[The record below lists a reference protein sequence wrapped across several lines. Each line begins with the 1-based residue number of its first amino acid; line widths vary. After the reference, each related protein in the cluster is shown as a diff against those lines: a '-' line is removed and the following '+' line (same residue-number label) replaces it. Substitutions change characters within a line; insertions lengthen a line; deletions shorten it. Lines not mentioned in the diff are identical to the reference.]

1 MKAVVLL
8 LTLIGVS
15 FSYAVVMNHISPAGL
30 DAQKDTELRIEI
42 IQGVQDIAEAAIM
55 YRTQGGTVFDQVLM
69 EKDAIQDLWFKGL
82 LPVPA
87 IPELSY
93 EYYFKITTK
102 SGAVETL
109 PVIEPEKNPFLL
121 KPIAQ
126 EGEQT
131 EDFILLS
138 DELVVF
144 AKDGYIIAVS
154 WFALED
160 VIDLETVKL
169 YVNGKNVTARTQIS
183 KNMLLYK
190 NANPKTGVTTAFVSA
205 ITNDGKIIHSKTW
218 TTVVKPSGTISNLP
232 MNLRGSFNAGTNI
245 LSTSQDNAANT
256 FGNDRDD
263 GWASLDMY
271 ADYDRLRLQSYT
283 YLSTLQR
290 EEMQHVNRFRLG
302 ILLPF
307 WDTYIGDYAPSMS
320 SLTMNNKNIRG
331 IYTKLYGKHFGV
343 SVAHGEMVRNI
354 AGSETVDDITK
365 ETVYNPGVFKQEAF
379 AARIEMGN
387 EDGFMM
393 GLTTTRNRDVI
404 SSLDYEHIFQ
414 TTKADTTQRVFPQD
428 NLVISMD
435 TRMAIPKI
443 KFVLGLEGAAS
454 LYNTNTYYGAFSSDD
469 LAEYLDLEEGESAP
483 VNPADFQDIFIINTN
498 MQPLPMSKDFSEFA
512 PFLAWQAYL
521 RNFYK
526 SNLLNISISQ
536 VGASFKSLSTNYMQ
550 NDARQFLIS
559 DQFTYQQY
567 LFVGGGFSQI
577 VDNLS
582 QTKLDTH
589 TNTNFFM
596 HGMLRLPQLP
606 YLMLAFTSNKG
617 ENELNSEFELSEPD
631 MLFIPYQR
639 SSNMF
644 SVSVG
649 YDLNTVP
656 VAPTNIELGWR
667 KGINDEKRE
676 GSAKALTKFY
686 EYDTNNLT
694 LSLTSRFIELPLKTK
709 FAISNNA
716 QDFYHVLPGSINT
729 GTNSNFNFLMRGDY
743 TLPYYRLVPW
753 LEYKL
758 TSLSGDQDKQSI
770 NWISLGLDARPF
782 DNTNVSTCL
791 GWQIYSNKDRQNAD
805 YNTATWHLNLTQR
818 F

>member
-1 MKAVVLL
+1 MKTVVLF
-8 LTLIGVS
+8 LIMVAVS
-15 FSYAVVMNHISPAGL
+15 VSYAVVVNHIPPAGF

-55 YRTQGGTVFDQVLM
+55 YRTQGGTVFDQILM
-69 EKDAIQDLWFKGL
+69 EKDAIQDLWFKGF

-87 IPELSY
+87 IPELGF

-102 SGAVETL
+102 ANAIETL
-109 PVIEPEKNPFLL
+109 PLIEPEKNPFLL
-121 KPIAQ
+121 QPIAK
-126 EGEQT
+126 EGVQT

-138 DELVVF
+138 DEPVVF

-169 YVNGKNVTARTQIS
+169 YVNGKNVTARTHVTR
-183 KNMLLYK
+183 NMLLYK
-190 NANPKTGVTTAFVSA
+190 NTNPKTGVTTAFVSA
-205 ITNDGKIIHSKTW
+205 ITNDGEVIHSKTW

-245 LSTSQDNAANT
+245 LSTSQDNSANT

-271 ADYDRLRLQSYT
+271 ADYDKLRLQSYT

-290 EEMQHVNRFRLG
+290 EDVQHVNRFRLG
-302 ILLPF
+302 VLLPF
-307 WDTYIGDYAPSMS
+307 WDTFIGDYSPSMS
-320 SLTMNNKNIRG
+320 SLTMNNKNLRG
-331 IYTKLYGKHFGV
+331 IYTKLHGKHFGV
-343 SVAHGEMVRNI
+343 SIAHGEMVRSI
-354 AGSETVDDITK
+354 VGSETITNIARD
-365 ETVYNPGVFKQEAF
+365 TLFIPGVFKQEAF

-387 EDGFMM
+387 QDGFMM

-404 SSLDYEHIFQ
+404 SSLDYDYIFQ
-414 TTKADTTQRVFPQD
+414 KTEADTTQRVFPQD

-435 TRMAIPKI
+435 TRIAIPKI

-469 LAEYLDLEEGESAP
+469 LAEYLDLDEGETAP

-498 MQPLPMSKDFSEFA
+498 MQPLPMSKNFSEFA

-577 VDNLS
+577 EDNLS

-596 HGMLRLPQLP
+596 HGMLRLPNQP
-606 YLMLAFTSNKG
+606 YLMLAFNNNTG
-617 ENELNSEFELSEPD
+617 ENELNNEIDPGDSG
-631 MLFIPYQR
+631 MMFIPYQR

-649 YDLNTVP
+649 YDLDKVP
-656 VAPTNIELGWR
+656 VALTNIELGWR
-667 KGINDEKRE
+667 KGVNNEKRQD
-676 GSAKALTKFY
+676 SAKAMTKFY
-686 EYDTNNLT
+686 EYDTNNLS
-694 LSLTSRFIELPLKTK
+694 LSLTSRFIELPLKTQ

-716 QDFYHVLPGSINT
+716 QDFYHILPDSVNT

-791 GWQIYSNKDRQNAD
+791 GWQIYSNKDRQDAD
-805 YNTATWHLNLTQR
+805 YKTTTWHLNLTQR